1 MAIIGYIKLNL
12 LGESIEDDIAKL
24 NSVGC
29 QTIIVEQVED
39 EIERPQWRRALNK
52 LKKSDTLVVISLS
65 NALRGLRELAAFF
78 ELCRIKR
85 IRLISLR
92 DKLDSIDELYP
103 PSTARTMEIIASLM
117 SEIAIERG
125 ASASIRAQK
134 NGNKLGR
141 PLGSS
146 DKQREKLCVELYK
159 GGSSVADVM
168 KETGYRSKS
177 SVFRILRNNGIEPNR
192 RITQKKSV

>member
-1 MAIIGYIKLNL
+1 MAVIGYIKLNFP
-12 LGESIEDDIAKL
+12 GESPEDSIAKL
-24 NSVGC
+24 NNVGC
-29 QTIIVEQVED
+29 QTVVVEQIED
-39 EIERPQWRRALNK
+39 ETERPNWKRMLNK
-52 LKKSDTLVVISLS
+52 LKRSDTLVVISLS

-85 IRLISLR
+85 VRLISLK

-103 PSTARTMEIIASLM
+103 PSTAKFMDVIASLM

-134 NGNKLGR
+134 NGTRLGR
-141 PLGSS
+141 PIGST

-159 GGSSVADVM
+159 GGNSVADIM

-192 RITQKKSV
+192 RITRKN